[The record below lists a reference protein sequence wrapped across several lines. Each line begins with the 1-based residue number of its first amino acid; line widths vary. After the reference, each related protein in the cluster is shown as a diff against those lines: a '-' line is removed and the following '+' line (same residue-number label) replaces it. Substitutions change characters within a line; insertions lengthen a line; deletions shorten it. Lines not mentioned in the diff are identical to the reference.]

1 MSIKSTN
8 QIRFIL
14 VLILILSLARTQT
27 VHAQA
32 GGQIIKDRNSSTQAD
47 VVADGAGTGINAL
60 AVTGGAGGIGIH
72 CATATDCKVAIFT
85 SLGAEIQAT
94 TEPCDGVAKTSVPF
108 SIASATTTQLV
119 AASASNKVYICS
131 MDIVVAAA
139 NNVAL
144 VEDND
149 ASCASPSAGLA
160 GGVTAATG
168 WNFAA
173 NGGLTKGSGVGA
185 VFQTAAVNR
194 YVCLMTSGTA
204 QTSGSIQYVLA
215 P

>member
-1 MSIKSTN
+1 MSIKSGN

-27 VHAQA
+27 VHAQQ
-32 GGQIIKDRNSSTQAD
+32 GVSIIKDRNSSTQAD
-47 VVADGAGTGINAL
+47 VVANVGGSGLNGLVVTPGSGGFGIS
-60 AVTGGAGGIGIH
+60 

-94 TEPCDGVAKTSVPF
+94 TEPCDGVAKVSVPF
-108 SIASATTTQLV
+108 SISSATTTQLV

-144 VEDND
+144 VEDD
-149 ASCASPSAGLA
+149 TSACASPSAGMA